1 MALSFCLVLE
11 IDNDDVNDDD
21 YGDDDDGGGEGDDD
35 NHINTERSLGAKIC
49 AAHFERTVG

>member
-21 YGDDDDGGGEGDDD
+21 YGDDDDGDGEGDDD